1 MGHGSHP
8 AMDAPVRRKLWIA
21 AAAIGSLLVALAL
34 AWKFTPLGEAVTPRN
49 VVDTL
54 ESVSGRW
61 WTQPLLVFLFTPAA
75 LVMFP
80 RPLLTL
86 AAVAVFGFAHG
97 FALSMA
103 GVLLSALVF
112 YFAGSR
118 IDERRL
124 ERMAGPRMGRIK
136 KLLQKEG
143 LKAVTVVG
151 LLPVAP
157 FTVEMLIFGALRVKV
172 HHVLIGVFL
181 AMLPGMLGTTVL
193 GHQFMA
199 AMREGGEANRW
210 IVGLTL
216 VALVA
221 LGWFTRRWWKRV
233 EKEL

>member
-1 MGHGSHP
+1 
-8 AMDAPVRRKLWIA
+8 MDAPPSRKLWIA

-34 AWKFTPLGEAVTPRN
+34 AWKFTPLGEVVTTEN
-49 VVDTL
+49 VVGTL

-75 LVMFP
+75 IVMFP

-86 AAVAVFGFAHG
+86 AAVAVFGFLHG

-112 YFAGSR
+112 YFAGRR
-118 IDERRL
+118 IDERKLEHIAGARL
-124 ERMAGPRMGRIK
+124 ARIR

-157 FTVEMLIFGALRVKV
+157 FTVEMLIFGALRVKI
-172 HHVLIGVFL
+172 HHMLIGVFL

-199 AMREGGEANRW
+199 GLREGGHVNPW
-210 IVGLTL
+210 IVGAT
-216 VALVA
+216 VAALVA
-221 LGWFTRRWWKRV
+221 IGFATHRWWKRV
-233 EKEL
+233 QAQL

>member
-1 MGHGSHP
+1 
-8 AMDAPVRRKLWIA
+8 MDAPTRRKLWIA
-21 AAAIGSLLVALAL
+21 AAAIGSLLAVLAL
-34 AWKFTPLGEAVTPRN
+34 AWKFTPLGDAVTAAN
-49 VVDTL
+49 VVDAL

-61 WTQPLLVFLFTPAA
+61 WTQPLLVALFTPAA

-97 FALSMA
+97 FALAMT
-103 GVLLSALVF
+103 GVLLSAMVF
-112 YFAGSR
+112 YFAGRR
-118 IDERRL
+118 IDEAKL
-124 ERMAGPRMGRIK
+124 ERIAGARLGRIK

-172 HHVLIGVFL
+172 HHVLMGVFL

-199 AMREGGEANRW
+199 AMREGGQANRW
-210 IVGLTL
+210 VIAATVAALVGL
-216 VALVA
+216 
-221 LGWFTRRWWKRV
+221 GWYTRRWWKRV
-233 EKEL
+233 EKQL